1 MVATGVTKRVLIGLA
16 NALPQEGYNFITRI
30 DIGRGWG
37 DAILVTIHASA
48 SLQHQPLDI
57 RTVYKEV
64 IDEVLAGE
72 RHLVQ
77 FEWDYHS

>member
-1 MVATGVTKRVLIGLA
+1 MVATGVTKRVLTGLA
-16 NALPQEGYNFITRI
+16 NALPEEGYNFITRI

-37 DAILVTIHASA
+37 ETILVTIYASA
-48 SLQHQPLDI
+48 LLQHQSLDI
-57 RTVYKEV
+57 RKMYKEA
-64 IDEVLAGE
+64 IDEVLVGE

>member
-1 MVATGVTKRVLIGLA
+1 MVATGVTKRVLSGLA
-16 NALPQEGYNFITRI
+16 NAMPEKGYNFITRI

-37 DAILVTIHASA
+37 DMILVTIYSSA
-48 SLQHQPLDI
+48 LLQHEPLDF
-57 RTVYKEV
+57 RKMFKQAV
-64 IDEVLAGE
+64 DEVLADE